1 MCFAGKADQNG
12 SAHEVLCRLSKDKMQ
27 FACSLFVVAVLFG
40 SRSGFAWSSFVNG
53 FTDRE
58 APHKWSI
65 ESLDERKVRAVAF
78 TTSTFIQCFSA
89 EQLLDTCK
97 QSRQKFNNTC
107 GGCGMGIWCRQ
118 QVFDPETNHRRFDRL
133 V

>member
-1 MCFAGKADQNG
+1 MF
-12 SAHEVLCRLSKDKMQ
+12 
-27 FACSLFVVAVLFG
+27 
-40 SRSGFAWSSFVNG
+40 SSFVNG

-107 GGCGMGIWCRQ
+107 GGCGMGILCRQ